1 MWGMWKRQEKLSITE
16 LDSER
21 DLEWS
26 HNLDLSAQLASYL
39 PLNRDTMVVSLS
51 MQASEDQK

>member
-1 MWGMWKRQEKLSITE
+1 MWGMWKRQEKPSITE

-26 HNLDLSAQLASYL
+26 HNLDPSPQLASYL

-51 MQASEDQK
+51 M